1 MITNLNFK
9 KAAQALNNMT
19 YTDYYY
25 RLMLL
30 ARSVFKWENL
40 PNGID
45 EKWIEDFLYNQGHCI
60 FFKDKNF
67 GFVVAQANLGR
78 PNNYNEPTEI
88 TPIFN
93 TCAEQFETKQLENGK
108 DCILIRNNDIMLPT
122 RYTIN
127 LFALRLTDIQR
138 TIDVNIKAQKTPVI
152 VKCSDRQKKSF
163 QAAIEQREDNQITI
177 YGDKDLDT
185 SNIDTLKTE
194 APIVFDK
201 LQQHKHTI
209 WNECMTFLGINNANM
224 DKRERLVDDEVQA
237 NNEQIELSAEVM
249 LKSRQT
255 AVTAINN
262 LFGLNILVKL
272 RSPQSVNLEVSG
284 GINNG

>member
-1 MITNLNFK
+1 MIKTLNFK

-88 TPIFN
+88 TPVFN
-93 TCAEQFETKQLENGK
+93 TCAEQFEIKQLENGK
-108 DCILIRNNDIMLPT
+108 DCILIRNNDVMLPT

-152 VKCSDRQKKSF
+152 VTCSDRQKKSF
-163 QAAIEQREDNQITI
+163 QATVDQREDNQITI
-177 YGDKDLDT
+177 YGDPDLDISKIT
-185 SNIDTLKTE
+185 TLKTE

-255 AVTAINN
+255 AVTAINE
-262 LFGLNILVKL
+262 LFNTNISVSL
-272 RSPQSVNLEVSG
+272 RSPQSVNIEVSG
-284 GINNG
+284 GVNNG